1 MWFLVLLLPLLAP
14 THHPHVVCPGSGNVM
29 VVELQDDADVP
40 R

>member
-29 VVELQDDADVP
+29 VVELQGDADVP